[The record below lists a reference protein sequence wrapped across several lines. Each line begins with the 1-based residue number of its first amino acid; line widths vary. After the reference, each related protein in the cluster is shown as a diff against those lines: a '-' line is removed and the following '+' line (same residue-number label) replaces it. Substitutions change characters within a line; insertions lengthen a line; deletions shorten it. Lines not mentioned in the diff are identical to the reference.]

1 MLILLYIFCCT
12 WNSKVYSNLFEMWGA
27 RCFNF
32 SEVCPDNTKH
42 TVAGFWYCWGSENSI
57 TKWRPQ
63 QQPQELKFFS
73 DLLLAS
79 FLSVPFSLRLAIETI
94 IPLPQSRSQKPE
106 SFFSKASHK
115 NLQILLFLSTF
126 LYKNWPINKLLD
138 TYCLTISTK
147 TLILEGVMSYTQK
160 EGMQA

>member
-1 MLILLYIFCCT
+1 MKYGVPDALILVKYVLIIQNIRLRAFGT
-12 WNSKVYSNLFEMWGA
+12 VGVQKTVSPNEGLSSSLRSWS
-27 RCFNF
+27 F
-32 SEVCPDNTKH
+32 SLT
-42 TVAGFWYCWGSENSI
+42 F
-57 TKWRPQ
+57 
-63 QQPQELKFFS
+63 
-73 DLLLAS
+73 S

-138 TYCLTISTK
+138 THCLTVSTK
-147 TLILEGVMSYTQK
+147 TPIPEEVMSCTQK